1 MTLYR
6 AYRTPTLV
14 ALSLLAVAAA
24 LVDLIGWWSWSSA
37 SAQLAIS
44 PDRGAVRLAED
55 RLLEL
60 PSAIQR
66 SRRLPVRELGSAP
79 IDLAFAVLMCRGVDQ
94 RRWMPAHAAGSTNL
108 ARGYLLAGDLEAAV
122 PVLDDALVR
131 DPTNAY
137 LHRLRA
143 LILMA
148 RGEISSALENL
159 AVAQAL
165 APDQREPELELTPEN
180 ERAVRLRGLEL
191 QRDLYPRRRIQTGLA
206 LARELRRG
214 GDIEGALVI
223 LMENEDHPEVLLER
237 AGWAV
242 DAGDLET
249 ASVLLETVT
258 DQRSAPRSLRARAW
272 AMTAITRDLDG
283 DQAGAVEAA
292 FQALHLDQNS
302 PYAFVSLAGLAERR
316 GDYDEALEHLRRA
329 WGMSPSDVG
338 LLVRI
343 ARVAERAG
351 KTPDAVLAME
361 RAVEINPASP
371 ELAVQLVSLQ
381 LRLGDFT
388 SAAMTLSE
396 ALDRHPTDPSLL
408 AQADRLRRD
417 VGIR

>member
-1 MTLYR
+1 M
-6 AYRTPTLV
+6 V
-14 ALSLLAVAAA
+14 
-24 LVDLIGWWSWSSA
+24 
-37 SAQLAIS
+37 
-44 PDRGAVRLAED
+44 
-55 RLLEL
+55 L

-66 SRRLPVRELGSAP
+66 SRRLPVRELGAAP
-79 IDLAFAVLMCRGVDQ
+79 IDLAFVVLMRSGVRQ
-94 RRWMPAHAAGSTNL
+94 RRWMPAHPAGPTNL

-131 DPTNAY
+131 DPTSAY

-165 APDQREPELELTPEN
+165 APNQREPELELTPEN
-180 ERAVRLRGLEL
+180 QRAVNLRSLEL
-191 QRDLYPRRRIQTGLA
+191 RRDLYPRRRIQTGLA

-214 GDIEGALVI
+214 GDLDGAHAI
-223 LMENEDHPEVLLER
+223 LAEDPDHPEVLLER

-242 DAGDLET
+242 DSGDLQT
-249 ASVLLETVT
+249 ASDLLEIITG
-258 DQRSAPRSLRARAW
+258 QQSIPRNLRARAW
-272 AMTAITRDLDG
+272 AMTAITRDLEG
-283 DQAGAVEAA
+283 EQDQAVEAA
-292 FQALHLDQNS
+292 LQALHLDQDS

-316 GDYDEALEHLRRA
+316 GDYEGALNHLRRA

-351 KTPDAVLAME
+351 KIPDAILAME
-361 RAVEINPASP
+361 RAVEVDPASP
-371 ELAVQLVSLQ
+371 ELAVQLVSLL
-381 LRLGDFT
+381 LRQGDFT
-388 SAAMTLSE
+388 GAAVALSE

-408 AQADRLRRD
+408 SLADRLRRD